1 MAIIVGVVFCSYILG
16 SLAAMLTTT
25 AATAYKSILTD
36 ADSVCRETRLPRRL
50 RRRINAY
57 YRARVAFTT
66 PFDWRA
72 LISKVPY
79 TLHKDVVVYLHA
91 DSPVPAALTGRV
103 WLPGEQAVFD
113 RQLLYDIA
121 LASQPRWAEK
131 GEGIV
136 FKDDLIDEVI
146 VLETSVPKGSVTAP
160 GGMTGDTGP
169 QRRPSARSIINP
181 SEMLRQLAP
190 SLASPSSSPDAA
202 TRPYE
207 VLGLPI
213 PEEGARWSEHFIVQ
227 NLCFYWTIPMA
238 VLRELS
244 ARYPDVAAA
253 VLVEH
258 PATPAIPAQQMRESP
273 WLPRESE
280 SGPATPAT
288 PAQQMRESPW
298 LPRESESGPATPA
311 QQRRESPWLPR
322 ESESGPQP
330 DGSSRDH
337 GGGAARC
344 TPAAERG
351 RMRGLGTA
359 GTQVFEGKPVVLVR
373 EGGQRSAGPV
383 SLIMDAAS
391 NPNKSPYWAV

>member
-25 AATAYKSILTD
+25 AATAYKSILSD
-36 ADSVCRETRLPRRL
+36 ADSVCRETRLPRQL

-57 YRARVAFTT
+57 YRARVAFTS
-66 PFDWRA
+66 PFDWKA

-91 DSPVPAALTGRV
+91 ESPVPAALTGRV
-103 WLPGEQAVFD
+103 WLPGKQAGFD

-121 LASQPRWAEK
+121 LASQPRWAER

-136 FKDDLIDEVI
+136 FKDDLIEEVI

-181 SEMLRQLAP
+181 SEMLRMLARG
-190 SLASPSSSPDAA
+190 LASPSSSLDTA
-202 TRPYE
+202 TRLYE

-244 ARYPDVAAA
+244 TRYPEVAAA
-253 VLVEH
+253 VLAE
-258 PATPAIPAQQMRESP
+258 R
-273 WLPRESE
+273 
-280 SGPATPAT
+280 PATPAT
-288 PAQQMRESPW
+288 PAQQRRKSP
-298 LPRESESGPATPA
+298 R
-311 QQRRESPWLPR
+311 LPR

-330 DGSSRDH
+330 DGSSRDR
-337 GGGAARC
+337 GGDAARC
-344 TPAAERG
+344 TPAAEGG
-351 RMRGLGTA
+351 RMQGLGSA
-359 GTQVFEGKPVVLVR
+359 GTQALEGRSVMLVR
-373 EGGQRSAGPV
+373 EGGEGSAGPV